1 MDFDRQE
8 DMEQAVA
15 LQEYYLRK
23 RLKMHRLR
31 KHFGR
36 LFSQDETCDFLPLV
50 NYMRLWAVS
59 GMESEVRKESF
70 EMMLKQVEEA
80 TSTEELYQILA
91 SFFQSKKEKVK
102 YYDTKAKRNL

>member
-1 MDFDRQE
+1 MDFDCQE
-8 DMEQAVA
+8 DTEQVIA

-23 RLKMHRLR
+23 RLKMYRLR

-36 LFSQDETCDFLPLV
+36 LFSQDEVKDFLPLV
-50 NYMRLWAVS
+50 NYIRLWAVS
-59 GMESEVRKESF
+59 GMEGEVRKEQF

-91 SFFQSKKEKVK
+91 SFFQSKKEKVN
-102 YYDTKAKRNL
+102 YYDTKTKRNL